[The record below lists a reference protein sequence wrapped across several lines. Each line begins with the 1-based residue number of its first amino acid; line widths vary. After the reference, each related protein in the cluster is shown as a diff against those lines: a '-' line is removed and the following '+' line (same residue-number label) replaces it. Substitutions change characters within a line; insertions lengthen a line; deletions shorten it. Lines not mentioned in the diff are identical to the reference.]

1 MSNELGTRGRIP
13 RYKFGRYGPHNND
26 ALFASNGPVAVNCK
40 VVMTVQSKSRISKD
54 MMKYGLS
61 NRTR

>member
-1 MSNELGTRGRIP
+1 MSNELGMRGRIP

-26 ALFASNGPVAVNCK
+26 ALFASSWLLAVNCE
-40 VVMTVQSKSRISKD
+40 VVMAVQSKSRISED
-54 MMKYGLS
+54 MMKYWLS